1 MKKHILDKQRRAQ
14 QTQQE
19 NQLREISDM
28 TSQLPN
34 PPQLTSYIGELQKMT
49 EKFQLPMVMT
59 SQKQQSIMTSQ
70 QRSMTSQQ
78 SSITSQQIS
87 MTSQQS
93 NNDDARPDSMQ
104 LKQQDGNFLERNEN

>member
-14 QTQQE
+14 QTKQE

-78 SSITSQQIS
+78 IS